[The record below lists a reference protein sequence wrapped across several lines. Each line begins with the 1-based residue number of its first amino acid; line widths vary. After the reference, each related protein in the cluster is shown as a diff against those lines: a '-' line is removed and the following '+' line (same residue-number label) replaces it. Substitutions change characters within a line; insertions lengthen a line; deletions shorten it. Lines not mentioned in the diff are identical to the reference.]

1 MSNETS
7 LNKTFFAGIWDNNPV
22 LRLLLGMCPTL
33 AVTAAVK
40 PALTMGIS
48 VIFVLLFS
56 NIVVSILA
64 KWLKPH
70 LRILMFTLTIATAVT
85 IADLALKA
93 YLPDMSAA
101 LGPYIPLIIV
111 NCIIIGRAEACAS
124 KNPVIFVKKD
134 ILFLIC
140 IFGINAIGALLIY
153 LVSKT
158 ENLYLV
164 IVSYITIT
172 VISFLIIIYWI
183 TTKKGLL
190 ISVIDAIGMGLG
202 FTITLCFLAGI
213 REVLATGKIFE
224 AQVMPDAFVPW
235 AGMGMPVGAFI
246 TLGLMLGAVNII
258 SKKTA

>member
-1 MSNETS
+1 MSNSNKLS
-7 LNKTFFAGIWDNNPV
+7 LVKTFTAGLWDNNPV

-40 PALTMGIS
+40 PALTMGLS

-56 NIVVSILA
+56 NIVVSLLRHQ
-64 KWLKPH
+64 LKPH

-93 YLPDMSAA
+93 YLPEMSAS
-101 LGPYIPLIIV
+101 LGPFIPLIIV

-124 KNPVIFVKKD
+124 KN
-134 ILFLIC
+134 
-140 IFGINAIGALLIY
+140 G
-153 LVSKT
+153 LV
-158 ENLYLV
+158 
-164 IVSYITIT
+164 VSI
-172 VISFLIIIYWI
+172 
-183 TTKKGLL
+183 
-190 ISVIDAIGMGLG
+190 IDALGMGAG
-202 FTITLCFLAGI
+202 FTLTLCFLAGI

-224 AQVMPDAFVPW
+224 VAVMPSSFTPW
-235 AGMGMPVGAFI
+235 AAMGMPVGAFI